1 MFVGELVKGTLIVA
15 IAFVSRLLRVMVLAL
30 SVSQISHCVPGCGTK
45 KNPLRMILYIFYHL
59 LYSEGQA
66 VR

>member
-45 KNPLRMILYIFYHL
+45 KSPQDDSLHL
-59 LYSEGQA
+59 LSLIIF
-66 VR
+66 